1 MSISI
6 SYFLLLILLLFIIIP
21 LSFGCCDEEMSP
33 FVGQVKE
40 FWFWLLS
47 ESADKTLHHNLL
59 LKQPSVSF

>member
-1 MSISI
+1 MGNVNSLKHYSYTIYMSISI

-40 FWFWLLS
+40 F
-47 ESADKTLHHNLL
+47 
-59 LKQPSVSF
+59 